1 MFSIVVVTRHFK
13 EPFRLPV
20 RTEALHVVRVIFLE
34 VIDALNEIHDVERSR
49 YRLRR
54 RDHLPRCMGIL
65 RSFLADD
72 ALDYDLID
80 GIFSEA
86 LHVDRS
92 EDLLSLLGRGDHVGD
107 IELLS
112 VRS

>member
-1 MFSIVVVTRHFK
+1 
-13 EPFRLPV
+13 
-20 RTEALHVVRVIFLE
+20 
-34 VIDALNEIHDVERSR
+34 
-49 YRLRR
+49 
-54 RDHLPRCMGIL
+54 MGIL

-80 GIFSEA
+80 RIFSEA

-92 EDLLSLLGRGDHVGD
+92 EDLLGLLGRGDHVGD